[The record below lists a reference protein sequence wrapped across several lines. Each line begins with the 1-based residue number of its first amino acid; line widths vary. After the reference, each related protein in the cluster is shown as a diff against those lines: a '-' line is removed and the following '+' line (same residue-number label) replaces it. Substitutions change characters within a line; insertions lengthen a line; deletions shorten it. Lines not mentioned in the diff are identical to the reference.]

1 MHSIKLYKD
10 TGMNAFNLETIKQ
23 DFRISNTLCLKLS
36 GDIQKLGCEIE
47 IAKLQLSFINHK
59 SVKNILNAYYEHCN
73 NFLTRQCFAEFYNLS
88 LSEVNQMFDLAKQ
101 LDETKYTIGN
111 KTFIV
116 NNVGYYLVKIA
127 NQFLLT
133 RNKINSLLID
143 CIVV

>member
-1 MHSIKLYKD
+1 MQKI
-10 TGMNAFNLETIKQ
+10 NIETIKQ
-23 DFRISNTLCLKLS
+23 DFKISNTLCLKLCS
-36 GDIQKLGCEIE
+36 DIQKLDCEIE
-47 IAKLQLSFINHK
+47 IAKLKLSFINHK

-88 LSEVNQMFDLAKQ
+88 LSEVDKMFDLAKQ
-101 LDETKYTIGN
+101 IDETKYTIGN

-116 NNVGYYLVKIA
+116 NNAGYYLVKIA

-133 RNKINSLLID
+133 RNKFNSLIVD